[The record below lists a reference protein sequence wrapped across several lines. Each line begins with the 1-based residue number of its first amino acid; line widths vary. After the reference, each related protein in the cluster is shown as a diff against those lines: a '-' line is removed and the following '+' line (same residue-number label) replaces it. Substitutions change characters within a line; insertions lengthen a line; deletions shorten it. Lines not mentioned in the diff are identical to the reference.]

1 MKSSINQDELPQE
14 AIDYID
20 SVIQQKIDDGATPE
34 EAKQSTITWL
44 EGLGKYLAKHQ
55 ANELQ

>member
-1 MKSSINQDELPQE
+1 MTNELPQE

-44 EGLGKYLAKHQ
+44 EGLGEYLAKHQ
-55 ANELQ
+55 ANGLQ

>member
-1 MKSSINQDELPQE
+1 MTNELPQE

-20 SVIQQKIDDGATPE
+20 SVIQQKIDDGATPK
-34 EAKQSTITWL
+34 EATQSTIAWL

-55 ANELQ
+55 ANGLH